1 VNLLDLEN
9 AKKGQDCYILACGP
23 SLNKYKKKLITSKE
37 FGYELDESLV
47 FAVKQA
53 YDTEFKE
60 YTDFHFW
67 NCSNLPTDYMNIP
80 YRYAD
85 HSPEVVVASSNFAL
99 GERWNKD
106 QRCDVFCKVPLVE
119 QVGGKESTLVVK
131 RNYDDYLFSKTC
143 TERCT
148 GPGIMLETVF
158 YMAIHVGVK
167 SITTIGWDLDKHG
180 SHFYNEKDK
189 DLMFNKGCEIPWD
202 MELNAKA
209 VPSIKEWITSKGI
222 DLKVLS

>member
-1 VNLLDLEN
+1 MDLSTLEN
-9 AKKGQDCYILACGP
+9 SKKGQDCYILACGP
-23 SLNKYKKKLITSKE
+23 SLNKYKKKLATSKE
-37 FGYELDESLV
+37 FGYKLDESLV

-53 YDTEFKE
+53 YDTDFKK

-80 YRYAD
+80 YRYVD
-85 HSPEVVVASSNFAL
+85 HQPEVVVASSNFDM
-99 GERWNKD
+99 GQRWNPN
-106 QRCDVFCKVPLVE
+106 QRCDLFFKIPLVE
-119 QVGGKESTLVVK
+119 QIGGKENTLVVK
-131 RNYDDYLFSKTC
+131 KNYDDYLFSKTC

-167 SITTIGWDLDKHG
+167 SITTIGWDLNGHG
-180 SHFYNEKDK
+180 KHFYKEEDK
-189 DLMFNKGCEIPWD
+189 ELMYNKGCEIPWD

-209 VPSIKEWITSKGI
+209 VPSIKKWITDKGI
-222 DLKVLS
+222 ELNVMN

>member
-1 VNLLDLEN
+1 MNLLDLEN

-23 SLNKYKKKLITSKE
+23 SLNKHDNQ
-37 FGYELDESLV
+37 ELRDRLKNNLV
-47 FAVKQA
+47 FSVKQA
-53 YDTEFKE
+53 YDRFKQE
-60 YTDFHFW
+60 TDFHFW

-209 VPSIKEWITSKGI
+209 VPSIKEWITDKGI
-222 DLKVLS
+222 KLNVMN